1 MEVQNRGKKKK
12 GSRVKVS
19 LEFTRV
25 WRPFVFH
32 LEPRFIKKYPY
43 TSCSWASVVC
53 VVEPLF
59 SIRMLWCLLGVL
71 PVGVG
76 WWKVPHLRC
85 LCLSTRLRTFQWFC
99 WNKFLPSN
107 MGLYFARTI
116 VVLVPPRFVMQN
128 RAFFY
133 WHKLF
138 SICPFSCQLRHQQ
151 WCVHNAD
158 SYYIV
163 FCCNYA
169 VLVECCIIVGPGHMT
184 TSPVVVDN
192 LIFHQWSFPGSQEI
206 CVAVMIKLEPD
217 TLFGQ
222 QEFA

>member
-1 MEVQNRGKKKK
+1 VWKYKIVVRRKK

-53 VVEPLF
+53 VVE
-59 SIRMLWCLLGVL
+59 LGVL

-107 MGLYFARTI
+107 KAISRSSTSMFRDAE
-116 VVLVPPRFVMQN
+116 PC
-128 RAFFY
+128 FFY

>member
-1 MEVQNRGKKKK
+1 
-12 GSRVKVS
+12 
-19 LEFTRV
+19 
-25 WRPFVFH
+25 
-32 LEPRFIKKYPY
+32 
-43 TSCSWASVVC
+43 
-53 VVEPLF
+53 
-59 SIRMLWCLLGVL
+59 MLWSSVCCLWVW
-71 PVGVG
+71 VGGKSPTWGACACLQDWEPSSDFVG
-76 WWKVPHLRC
+76 INFYLV
-85 LCLSTRLRTFQWFC
+85 TRRYLD
-99 WNKFLPSN
+99 
-107 MGLYFARTI
+107 
-116 VVLVPPRFVMQN
+116 LVPPCFVTPN
-128 RAFFY
+128 HVFFY